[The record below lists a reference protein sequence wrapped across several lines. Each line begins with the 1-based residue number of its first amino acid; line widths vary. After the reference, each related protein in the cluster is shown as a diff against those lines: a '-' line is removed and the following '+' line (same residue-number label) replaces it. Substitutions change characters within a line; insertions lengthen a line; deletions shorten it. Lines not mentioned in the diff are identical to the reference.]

1 MFIDIPPVQS
11 ALCCSGNYALCSAM
25 LLSQSLLFSCLRNE
39 YSHPPYFSM
48 NSLGW
53 LFLVSEWFGVVL
65 VWMGL
70 MGHQHATYS
79 GHILP
84 TDARNALISFA
95 LESPHPHLS
104 LGSLNS
110 PNGQLLAVLR
120 LIQPGMAKTNIF
132 RPLSARSSSPCSVF
146 GSFQS
151 HD

>member
-39 YSHPPYFSM
+39 CSHPPYFYM
-48 NSLGW
+48 NPLEW
-53 LFLVSEWFGVVL
+53 LLLVSEWLEGFGVVL

-70 MGHQHATYS
+70 MGHQHGTYS
-79 GHILP
+79 GHISP
-84 TDARNALISFA
+84 TDARIALAFVA
-95 LESPHPHLS
+95 LESPHSHLS

-132 RPLSARSSSPCSVF
+132 RPFSARSSSFLSAF
-146 GSFQS
+146 GLF
-151 HD
+151 